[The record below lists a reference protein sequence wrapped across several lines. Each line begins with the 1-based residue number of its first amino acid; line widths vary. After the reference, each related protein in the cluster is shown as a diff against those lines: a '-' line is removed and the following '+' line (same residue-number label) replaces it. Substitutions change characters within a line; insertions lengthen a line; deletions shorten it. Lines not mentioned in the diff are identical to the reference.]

1 MRIFSLMLGSFAVA
15 TAALLSSAQA
25 EPSSATMNYAIMRNG
40 DQIGTSSVRLHRSG
54 RETTAEVVTD
64 VRVKIAFVTV
74 YRYEQTET
82 ERWVDGRLVSLHSV
96 TDDNG
101 TVHKVTA
108 KLNATGRGEVLSV
121 EADGKASE
129 VDASVMPV
137 SLWNAALV
145 QKTMALDTQDG
156 SLVKLSV
163 VDHGKERL
171 VLQGQPRT
179 AHHYSIH
186 TTFPQE
192 VWYDESRQLIKVALR
207 GSDGSKIEYHP
218 G

>member
-1 MRIFSLMLGSFAVA
+1 MRTFSLILGSL
-15 TAALLSSAQA
+15 ALAGAGLSASAQA
-25 EPSSATMNYAIMRNG
+25 EPGSATMNYDIMRNG
-40 DQIGTSSVRLHRSG
+40 DQIGTTTVRLDRKG
-54 RETTAEVVTD
+54 RETTAEVVTE
-64 VRVKIAFVTV
+64 VRVKVAFVTV

-82 ERWVDGRLVSLHSV
+82 ERWVDGRLVALNSV

-101 TVHKVTA
+101 TLHKVTA
-108 KLNATGRGEVLSV
+108 TSRGNVLAV
-121 EADGKASE
+121 NADGKTSE
-129 VDASVMPV
+129 VDPAVMPV

-145 QKTMALDTQDG
+145 QKTIALDTQDG

-163 VDHGKERL
+163 VYHGKEQL

>member
-1 MRIFSLMLGSFAVA
+1 MRTFSLVLGSLAFAW
-15 TAALLSSAQA
+15 AALSVGARA
-25 EPSSATMNYAIMRNG
+25 EPGSTTMNYAIMRNG
-40 DQIGTSSVRLHRSG
+40 DQIGTTTVRLNRKG
-54 RETTAEVVTD
+54 RETTAEVVTE

-82 ERWVDGRLVSLHSV
+82 ERWVDGWLVALNSA

-101 TVHKVTA
+101 TLHKVTA
-108 KLNATGRGEVLSV
+108 TSRGNVLAV
-121 EADGKASE
+121 NADGKTSE
-129 VDASVMPV
+129 VDPAVMPV

-145 QKTMALDTQDG
+145 QKTIALDTQDG

-163 VDHGKERL
+163 VDHGKEQL

>member
-1 MRIFSLMLGSFAVA
+1 MRIFSLILGGLAVA
-15 TAALLSSAQA
+15 AAALSASARA
-25 EPSSATMNYAIMRNG
+25 EPGPRTMNYAIMRNG
-40 DQIGTSSVRLHRSG
+40 DQIGTCTVRLHRKG
-54 RETTAEVVTD
+54 RETTAEVVTE

-82 ERWVDGRLVSLHSV
+82 ERWVDGRLAALDSV

-101 TVHKVTA
+101 TMHKVTA
-108 KLNATGRGEVLSV
+108 KLNATGRGDVLSV
-121 EADGKASE
+121 EADGKVSE
-129 VDASVMPV
+129 VDPSVMPV

-163 VDHGKERL
+163 VDHGKEQL

-192 VWYDESRQLIKVALR
+192 VWYDDRQQLVKVALR
-207 GSDGSKIEYHP
+207 GSDGSRIEYQP

>member
-1 MRIFSLMLGSFAVA
+1 MRTFSLILGSL
-15 TAALLSSAQA
+15 ALAGAGLSASAQA
-25 EPSSATMNYAIMRNG
+25 EPGSATMNYAIMRNG
-40 DQIGTSSVRLHRSG
+40 DQIGTTTVRLHRKG
-54 RETTAEVVTD
+54 RETTAEVVTE
-64 VRVKIAFVTV
+64 VRVKVAFVTV

-82 ERWVDGRLVSLHSV
+82 ERWVDGRLVALNSV

-101 TVHKVTA
+101 TLHKVTA
-108 KLNATGRGEVLSV
+108 TSRGNVLAV
-121 EADGKASE
+121 NADGKTSE
-129 VDASVMPV
+129 VDPAVMPV

-145 QKTMALDTQDG
+145 QKTIALDTQDG

-163 VDHGKERL
+163 VDHGKEQL

>member
-1 MRIFSLMLGSFAVA
+1 
-15 TAALLSSAQA
+15 
-25 EPSSATMNYAIMRNG
+25 MRNG
-40 DQIGTSSVRLHRSG
+40 DQIGTTTVRLHRKG
-54 RETTAEVVTD
+54 RETTAEVVTE

-82 ERWVDGRLVSLHSV
+82 ERWVDGRLVALNSV

-101 TVHKVTA
+101 TLHKVTA
-108 KLNATGRGEVLSV
+108 TSRGNVLAV
-121 EADGKASE
+121 NADGKTSE
-129 VDASVMPV
+129 VDPAVMPV

-145 QKTMALDTQDG
+145 QKTIALDTQDG

-163 VDHGKERL
+163 VDHGKEQL

>member
-1 MRIFSLMLGSFAVA
+1 MRTFSLILGSLAVA
-15 TAALLSSAQA
+15 GAGLSASAQT
-25 EPSSATMNYAIMRNG
+25 EPGSATMNYAIMRNG
-40 DQIGTSSVRLHRSG
+40 DQIGATTVRLHRKG
-54 RETTAEVVTD
+54 RETTAEVVTE

-82 ERWVDGRLVSLHSV
+82 ERWVDGRLMALNSV

-101 TVHKVTA
+101 TLHKVTA
-108 KLNATGRGEVLSV
+108 TSRGNVLAV
-121 EADGKASE
+121 NADGKTSE
-129 VDASVMPV
+129 VDPAVMPV

-145 QKTMALDTQDG
+145 QKTIALDTQDG

-163 VDHGKERL
+163 VDHGKEQL

-207 GSDGSKIEYHP
+207 GSDGSKIEYHL

>member
-1 MRIFSLMLGSFAVA
+1 MRTFSLILGSL
-15 TAALLSSAQA
+15 ALAGAGLSASAQA
-25 EPSSATMNYAIMRNG
+25 EPGSATMNYAIMRNG
-40 DQIGTSSVRLHRSG
+40 DQIGTTTVRLDRKG
-54 RETTAEVVTD
+54 RETTAEVVTE
-64 VRVKIAFVTV
+64 VRVKVAFVTV

-82 ERWVDGRLVSLHSV
+82 ERWVDGRLVALNSV

-101 TVHKVTA
+101 TLHKVTA
-108 KLNATGRGEVLSV
+108 TSRGNVLAV
-121 EADGKASE
+121 NADGKTSE
-129 VDASVMPV
+129 VDPAVMPV

-145 QKTMALDTQDG
+145 QKTIALDTQDG

-163 VDHGKERL
+163 VDHGKEQL

>member
-1 MRIFSLMLGSFAVA
+1 MRIFSLILGSFAVA
-15 TAALLSSAQA
+15 TAAFLSSAQA

-40 DQIGTSSVRLHRSG
+40 DQIGTTTVRVQRKG

-82 ERWVDGRLVSLHSV
+82 ERWIDGRLVALNSV

-101 TVHKVTA
+101 TLHKVTA
-108 KLNATGRGEVLSV
+108 KLNSKGRGDVLTV
-121 EADGKASE
+121 EADGKVSE
-129 VDASVMPV
+129 VDPSVMPV
-137 SLWNAALV
+137 SLWNAGLV
-145 QKTMALDTQDG
+145 QKTIALDTQDG

-163 VDHGKERL
+163 VDHGKEQL

-192 VWYDESRQLIKVALR
+192 VWYDESRQLIKVSLR

>member
-1 MRIFSLMLGSFAVA
+1 MRTFSLILGSL
-15 TAALLSSAQA
+15 ALAGAGLSASAQA
-25 EPSSATMNYAIMRNG
+25 EPGSATMNYAIMRNG
-40 DQIGTSSVRLHRSG
+40 DQIGATTVRVHRKG
-54 RETTAEVVTD
+54 RETTAEVVTE
-64 VRVKIAFVTV
+64 VRVKVAFVTV

-82 ERWVDGRLVSLHSV
+82 ERWVDGRLVALNSV

-101 TVHKVTA
+101 TLHKVTA
-108 KLNATGRGEVLSV
+108 TSRGNVLAV
-121 EADGKASE
+121 NADGKTSE
-129 VDASVMPV
+129 VDPAVMPV

-145 QKTMALDTQDG
+145 QKTIALDTQDG
-156 SLVKLSV
+156 SVVKLSV
-163 VDHGKERL
+163 VDHGKEQL

>member
-1 MRIFSLMLGSFAVA
+1 MRTFSLILGSL
-15 TAALLSSAQA
+15 ALAGAGLSASAQA
-25 EPSSATMNYAIMRNG
+25 EPGSATMNYAIMRNG
-40 DQIGTSSVRLHRSG
+40 DQIGATTVRLHRKG
-54 RETTAEVVTD
+54 RETTAEVVTE
-64 VRVKIAFVTV
+64 VRVKVAFVTV

-82 ERWVDGRLVSLHSV
+82 ERWVDGRLVALNSV

-101 TVHKVTA
+101 TLHKVTA
-108 KLNATGRGEVLSV
+108 TSRGNVLAV
-121 EADGKASE
+121 NADGKTSE
-129 VDASVMPV
+129 VDPAVMPV

-145 QKTMALDTQDG
+145 QKTIALDTQDG

-163 VDHGKERL
+163 VDHGKEQL